1 MNIRISGVI
10 ILVGNYGSG
19 KTEVAINLAIDQK
32 RRGGRVQVADLDLVN
47 PYFRTRQ
54 ARQVLNELGIGV
66 ILPPEHLLQADLPIL
81 SPQVSGMIKHPGD
94 VAILDVGGDDVGAT
108 VLAALA
114 DVFKDLDPR
123 PRMLQVVN
131 PYRPNTDTVEGCQRV
146 RQAIEASARLPV
158 SGWVGNANMM
168 DETTL
173 NDIRFGYDFL
183 QRLEAASGLPLEW
196 ITASPAVLPEQEQ
209 SEFGC
214 PVLPMY
220 RQLVPPWKKADE
232 LTS

>member
-1 MNIRISGVI
+1 
-10 ILVGNYGSG
+10 
-19 KTEVAINLAIDQK
+19 
-32 RRGGRVQVADLDLVN
+32 VADLDLVN

-54 ARQVLNELGIGV
+54 ARHVLNELGIGV
-66 ILPPEHLLQADLPIL
+66 ILPPEHLLQADLPVL
-81 SPQVSGMIKHPGD
+81 TPQVSGMIRHPDD

-114 DVFKDLDPR
+114 DVFKDLDPQ

-131 PYRPNTDTVEGCQRV
+131 PYRPNTDTVEGCLRV

-168 DETTL
+168 DETTV

-196 ITASPAVLPEQEQ
+196 VTVSPAVLPELEQ
-209 SEFGC
+209 GEFGC
-214 PVLPMY
+214 PVLPIY
-220 RQLVPPWKKADE
+220 RQLVPPWKKADAPI
-232 LTS
+232 T